1 VLIFS
6 SAITTF
12 EEDRVTPTTYMPSP
26 VVPYNVLICF
36 FSWNQGCP
44 FFLAAYLDSG
54 LQKLEEL
61 QQPRSNLKKKLR
73 PTSNPLWNE
82 EFLPDP
88 KWNWVQQL

>member
-1 VLIFS
+1 MSLSASSHGTKDVL
-6 SAITTF
+6 
-12 EEDRVTPTTYMPSP
+12 
-26 VVPYNVLICF
+26 
-36 FSWNQGCP
+36 